1 MNAML
6 TLFCNEP
13 LAKTVSRDTLKHL
26 AQVLITAILDERL
39 AKLEDGPQIIRAVNV
54 LVAKIIQKT
63 DPTVCLG

>member
-1 MNAML
+1 ML
-6 TLFCNEP
+6 TLFSNEP

-26 AQVLITAILDERL
+26 AQALITALLDERL
-39 AKLEDGPQIIRAVNV
+39 AKLEDGPQVIRLINI